1 MDPAQPVFITGG
13 TGFVGSHLVE
23 HLLANGATDVRCLV
37 RSNPK
42 WLSGLPVTLV
52 RGDLD
57 ENDALDVG
65 LKDAATVYH
74 VAALTR
80 APAYNAFHQ
89 ANVEGTRRL
98 LERVRAASANSAT
111 DATIRASAGADPT
124 PSQGVQ
130 RVVLVS
136 SLAAVGRADALIP
149 DEQAPLRPV
158 SMYGRSKMEMEALVP
173 EFPDVPITVVRPPA
187 VYGPRE
193 TDIFTFFQTLSRGL
207 CPIVGAGSEPALS
220 LVHVQDLVR
229 GMAAAAASP
238 AAAGG
243 TFFLGNQAPYSWG
256 HIRDAA
262 AAALGRRVLTLRI
275 PRALV
280 RPVGAASE
288 WAGRLT
294 GAYPPLNREKA
305 TEILEAATM
314 CSSQRAMDTFGYVPD
329 TPLEIGMAETMG
341 WYREKGWL

>member
-1 MDPAQPVFITGG
+1 MDPDHPVFVTGG

-23 HLLANGATDVRCLV
+23 HLLASGATDVRCLV
-37 RSNPK
+37 RSDPK
-42 WLSGLPVTLV
+42 WLSGLPVTII

-57 ENDALDVG
+57 ENDALDAG
-65 LKDAATVYH
+65 LKDVGTVYH

-80 APAYNAFHQ
+80 APAYDAFRR

-98 LERVRAASANSAT
+98 LERVRAA
-111 DATIRASAGADPT
+111 DATASAIPT
-124 PSQGVQ
+124 PSRRLQ

-136 SLAAVGRADALIP
+136 SLAAVGRADVPVP
-149 DEQAPLRPV
+149 DESAPLRPV

-173 EFPDVPITVVRPPA
+173 EFADLPITVVRPPA

-193 TDIFTFFQTLSRGL
+193 TDIFTFFQTLSRGV
-207 CPIVGAGSEPALS
+207 CPIVGAGTEPALS

-243 TFFLGNQAPYSWG
+243 TFFLGNGAPYSWG

-288 WAGRLT
+288 WVGRLT

-314 CSSQRAMDTFGYVPD
+314 CSSQRAMETFGYAPD
-329 TPLEIGMAETMG
+329 TPLEDGMAATIA
-341 WYREKGWL
+341 WYRERRWL

>member
-1 MDPAQPVFITGG
+1 MDPDHPVFVTGG

-23 HLLANGATDVRCLV
+23 YLLASGATDVRCLV
-37 RSNPK
+37 RKDPK
-42 WLSGLPVTLV
+42 WLTGLPVTII

-57 ENDALDVG
+57 ENDALDAG
-65 LKDAATVYH
+65 LKGVATVYH

-80 APAYNAFHQ
+80 APAYDAFRR
-89 ANVEGTRRL
+89 ANVDGTRRL
-98 LERVRAASANSAT
+98 LERVRAA
-111 DATIRASAGADPT
+111 D
-124 PSQGVQ
+124 GVQ
-130 RVVLVS
+130 RIVLVS
-136 SLAAVGRADALIP
+136 SLAAVGRADARVP
-149 DEQAPLRPV
+149 DEAAPLRPV

-173 EFPDVPITVVRPPA
+173 EFADLPITVVRPPA

-207 CPIVGAGSEPALS
+207 CPIVGAGTEPALS

-238 AAAGG
+238 AAVGG
-243 TFFLGNQAPYSWG
+243 TFFLGNRAPYSWG

-314 CSSQRAMDTFGYVPD
+314 CSSQRAMETFGYAPEI
-329 TPLEIGMAETMG
+329 PLDAGMAETIA
-341 WYREKGWL
+341 WYRDKRWL